1 MKVNFISSI
10 INRIINRNTSTTGSK
25 EIFDNNF
32 YSIVARLEN
41 LTGLKLDQK
50 KHPLVQHLIS
60 AKKHYCAGKKRL
72 GCAKLTFA
80 KLALEDLQKI
90 FNYDKSLYEH
100 FRKELLRKFLPLQN
114 YFGLRLELRMATSL
128 IDAKIAFTKSEAPDF
143 ILNKP
148 INIGIECTSAHL
160 NLFTINRPK
169 QVIYKVVSAIE
180 KKNGYAYKTPLNI
193 LTIDITNL
201 LHHEGQKQCDRI
213 LADMDKS
220 RLFLIGK
227 VNESVF
233 EALIYFYYAA
243 IPLKNGNGVKLQS
256 CYTRIDKN
264 KINPDCKKFLDIKY
278 PHGDMWA
285 EGNLFK
291 IV

>member
-1 MKVNFISSI
+1 MKIDFISKI
-10 INRIINRNTSTTGSK
+10 INKFIASNLSSAGSK
-25 EIFDNNF
+25 EIFDKNL
-32 YSIVARLEN
+32 YSIVTLLEN

-60 AKKHYCAGKKRL
+60 AKKNYYSGKKRL

-90 FNYDKSLYEH
+90 FTYDKSLYEH
-100 FRKELLRKFLPLQN
+100 FRKELLRKSLPLQN

-128 IDAKIAFTKSEAPDF
+128 IDAKIPFIKSETPDF

-160 NLFTINRPK
+160 NLLTINKPK
-169 QVIYKVVSAIE
+169 QVIYKVVSALE
-180 KKNGYAYKTPLNI
+180 KKSTYTYKTPLNI
-193 LTIDITNL
+193 LAIDISNL
-201 LHHEGQKQCDRI
+201 LHHEGQKQCTRI

-220 RLFLIGK
+220 RPALTKK

-256 CYTRIDKN
+256 CYTRIDKD
-264 KINPDCKKFLDIKY
+264 KINPDCKKFLDSKY
-278 PHGDMWA
+278 PYGDMWV